1 MLPPIQEPWP
11 YQSPSAGPPNSAA
24 RSSSETPNSVLHS
37 GGSSNWVKSTTR
49 WTLGASSEWV

>member
-24 RSSSETPNSVLHS
+24 SSSSDTPNSVLQN
-37 GGSSNWVKSTTR
+37 GGSSNWVKSMTR
-49 WTLGASSEWV
+49 STFGASSEWV